1 MSAIRND
8 KKFASPV
15 KKEGKAIGA
24 ELGEEELK
32 QVVGGSFSGELSGH
46 IRDRRRTVNL
56 GPAAPALAT
65 VCFRPLSCD
74 GRHEKSDWVPS
85 VNRFT
90 VALRAVS

>member
-32 QVVGGSFSGELSGH
+32 QVVGGFFASEHGLN
-46 IRDRRRTVNL
+46 TVTGGVADL
-56 GPAAPALAT
+56 PIT
-65 VCFRPLSCD
+65 
-74 GRHEKSDWVPS
+74 KSLDS
-85 VNRFT
+85 VSHK
-90 VALRAVS
+90 L